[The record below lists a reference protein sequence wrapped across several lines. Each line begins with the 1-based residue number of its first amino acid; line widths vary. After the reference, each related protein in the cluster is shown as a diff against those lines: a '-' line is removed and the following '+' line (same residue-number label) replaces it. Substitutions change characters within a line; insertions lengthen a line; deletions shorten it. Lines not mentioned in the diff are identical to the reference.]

1 MDPRERSGDTGL
13 GTIVRAGEV
22 IADQFELIRL
32 AGSGGMGQV
41 WEARDRLQD
50 VRVAVKLLTGTSQS
64 GRTRFLREAVVLAQ
78 LRHPGIVRYV
88 AHGVTPAEEIYLVME
103 WLEGED
109 LAHRLERGAIST
121 EDTVALLKA
130 VVEAL
135 GVAHTRGVV
144 HRDLKPSNLFLPS
157 RSLLDVKIL
166 DFGVAR
172 VSGATRTHP
181 GGMIGTPG
189 YMAPEQARGEEDVD
203 ARADVF
209 ALGCVVFECL
219 TGRRAFDAEHVMA
232 VLAKILIDEVPR
244 VSLVLPDVPSDLD
257 DLVRRMVAKDPA
269 ERPRDA
275 AEIAAV
281 LAAIDVEPSSD
292 IGAPQASLTRSEQRI
307 FGVVLAAAAGSLG
320 AEGRDASTL
329 TPLQEL
335 MRQRGARLDALADG
349 SLITVLAS
357 KSVAS
362 DLAAQ
367 AAQCALALRAALPG
381 RPLAL
386 TTGRAE
392 VGTVLAGETID
403 RAARLLAGRA
413 PAGSAGIVLDDVT
426 AGLLGARFEVLDQG
440 GRLELAREL
449 ELDEEPRTLLGKAT
463 PCVGRD
469 REIAALEATFAECV
483 EEPIARAV
491 LVTAPAGAGKSRLR
505 NEVIARL
512 RRSPGALA
520 AGAGV
525 EIWVGRGDPMRAGSP
540 FALVAEM
547 LRRACQIAEAEP
559 LEVRQKKLRERV
571 ERHVTKPE
579 QNRVAEFL
587 GELVGAP
594 FPDRDSVQLRT
605 ARQDAMLMSDQVRS
619 AWLDFVGA
627 ECKAGPVVL
636 VLEDLHWGDL
646 PTVKLVDAALRDLEN
661 GPLMVLAFAR
671 PEVHDLFPKIW
682 EEREVQQV
690 RLGGLTKKAAERLV
704 REILGLDIGADTVA
718 NVVERADG
726 NAFYLEELIRAVAE
740 GRGAELPETVV
751 AMVEA
756 RLAKLDPEA
765 RRVLRAGSVFGQTFW
780 KGSAAALLGEK
791 ARLAE
796 WLRELTD
803 QELVSKRSAG
813 RFPGEEEFAFRHALL
828 RDGAYAMLTDEDR
841 KLGHV
846 LAGDWLER
854 MGERDAMTL
863 AEHFERGGARARALP
878 WYPRATEQ
886 ALEGNDLEGA
896 LTRAERGIACGATGT
911 ALGLLRGLQAE
922 ARNWRGENAEALALA
937 TEAMTLLPNGKAA
950 WFAAAREAIITAH
963 KVGSRDRVAEIVES
977 VGREKGVGGEIGHEA
992 GREAHAARGMALAWG
1007 ATMLLYA
1014 GKYAEAEA
1022 ILNQLSDDALVTAV
1036 LEPRLHAV
1044 VHRAKAIWA
1053 FYRSSPE
1060 APRWLETALSGF
1072 EQSGDLR
1079 NASITRADL
1088 GFVFLEFGAYPQA
1101 ERLFRQSL
1109 IEAER
1114 MGLFTSIAQVKQ
1126 NLGLALL
1133 GLGRL
1138 EEASLVEREAAD
1150 ALHAQGQKRVGGL
1163 AETYLARI
1171 LLRRGEHGP
1180 AEAAARRAVA
1190 LLDAAPGS
1198 RAMALAVLAQTL
1210 LKQDNKSE
1218 ALDRAREG
1226 MDLLRSLGA
1235 LEEGEALVRLTFGE
1249 ALSAAGDPAAHA
1261 IIVEARSALLARA
1274 ANIEDPAMRKSFLEC
1289 VDENAATL
1297 ALASQMS
1304 PA

>member
-1 MDPRERSGDTGL
+1 VREGD
-13 GTIVRAGEV
+13 V
-22 IADQFELIRL
+22 IADQFELLRV

-50 VRVAVKLLTGTSQS
+50 ARVAVKVLTGTSQR
-64 GRTRFLREAVVLAQ
+64 GRTRFLREAVVLGQ
-78 LRHPGIVRYV
+78 MRHPGIVRYV

-103 WLEGED
+103 WLDGED
-109 LAHRLERGAIST
+109 LANRLERGALST
-121 EDTVALLKA
+121 EDTVTLLRG

-144 HRDLKPSNLFLPS
+144 HRDLKPSNLFLPNG
-157 RSLLDVKIL
+157 SLREVKLL

-172 VSGATRTHP
+172 VSGATRSHP
-181 GGMIGTPG
+181 GGMVGTPG

-232 VLAKILIDEVPR
+232 VLAKILIDDVPR

-257 DLVRRMVAKDPA
+257 DLVRRMVSKDPA

-275 AEIAAV
+275 AELAAL
-281 LAAIDVEPSSD
+281 LAAIDVDPSSD
-292 IGAPQASLTRSEQRI
+292 IAPPQASLTRSEQRI
-307 FGVVLAAAAGSLG
+307 FGVVLAPRAAEAAGS
-320 AEGRDASTL
+320 EGRAPVALAS
-329 TPLQEL
+329 LQAL
-335 MRQRGARLDALADG
+335 MERRGARLEALADG
-349 SLITVLAS
+349 SLLTVLAG

-362 DLAAQ
+362 DLATQ

-381 RPLAL
+381 RALAL

-403 RAARLLAGRA
+403 RAARLLDGERA
-413 PAGSAGIVLDDVT
+413 SAGIVLDDVT
-426 AGLLGARFEVLDQG
+426 AGLLGSRFEVIDRSG
-440 GRLELAREL
+440 HLELEREL
-449 ELDEEPRTLLGKAT
+449 ELDDEPRTLLGKAT

-469 REIAALEATFAECV
+469 REIAALEATFAQCT

-491 LVTAPAGAGKSRLR
+491 LLTAPAGAGKSRLR

-512 RRSPGALA
+512 RRSSTAVASQAP
-520 AGAGV
+520 V

-547 LRRACQIAEAEP
+547 LRRACRIAEAEP
-559 LEVRQKKLRERV
+559 LEVRHRKLRERV
-571 ERHVTKPE
+571 ARRVASTE
-579 QNRVAEFL
+579 QNRVTEFL

-594 FPDRDSVQLRT
+594 FSDRDSVQLRT
-605 ARQDAMLMSDQVRS
+605 ARQDAMLMSDQVRG

-671 PEVHDLFPKIW
+671 PEVHDIFPKLW
-682 EEREVQQV
+682 EEREVQEV
-690 RLGGLTKKAAERLV
+690 RLGGLTRKAAERLA
-704 REILGLDIGADTVA
+704 REVLGSDVAAETVA
-718 NVVERADG
+718 KIVERADG

-780 KGSAAALLGEK
+780 KGSAAALLGGQ
-791 ARLAE
+791 ARVAE
-796 WLRELTD
+796 WLRELTE

-813 RFPGEEEFAFRHALL
+813 RFPEEEEFAFRHALL
-828 RDGAYAMLTDEDR
+828 RDGAYAMLTDDDK

-878 WYPRATEQ
+878 WYPRAAEQ

-896 LTRAERGIACGATGT
+896 LARAERGIACGAAGKD
-911 ALGLLRGLQAE
+911 LGLLRGLQAE
-922 ARNWRGENAEALALA
+922 ARNWRGENAEALARA
-937 TEAMTLLPNGKAA
+937 TEAMTLLPKGEAP
-950 WFAAAREAIITAH
+950 WFSAAREAIITAH
-963 KVGSRDRVAEIVES
+963 KVGSRDQVVAIVGAVGQES
-977 VGREKGVGGEIGHEA
+977 GGAEA
-992 GREAHAARGMALAWG
+992 RAARGMALAWG

-1014 GKYAEAEA
+1014 GKYPEAEE
-1022 ILNQLSDDALVTAV
+1022 ILKQLREDELVTANS
-1036 LEPRLHAV
+1036 EPRLHAV
-1044 VHRAKAIWA
+1044 VYRAQAIWA
-1053 FYRSSPE
+1053 FYRGNPE
-1060 APRWLETALSGF
+1060 AGQWLETALTGF
-1072 EQSGDLR
+1072 EQAGDLR

-1088 GFVFLEFGAYPQA
+1088 GFVFLEFGAYAKA

-1114 MGLFTSIAQVKQ
+1114 MGLLTSVAQVKQ

-1133 GLGRL
+1133 GLGKL
-1138 EEASLVEREAAD
+1138 EEAALVESEAVK

-1163 AETYLARI
+1163 AQTYLARI
-1171 LLRRGEHGP
+1171 LLRQGLYAEG
-1180 AEAAARRAVA
+1180 EAAARQAVT

-1198 RAMALAVLAQTL
+1198 RAMALAVLAQAL
-1210 LKQDNKSE
+1210 LGQGKKTE
-1218 ALDRAREG
+1218 GVERAREAKE
-1226 MDLLRSLGA
+1226 LLRTLGA
-1235 LEEGEALVRLTFGE
+1235 LEEGESLVRLTFAE
-1249 ALSAAGDPAAHA
+1249 ALAAVDDPGASAAIAEAKDALLVRASKIHDPAL
-1261 IIVEARSALLARA
+1261 RT
-1274 ANIEDPAMRKSFLEC
+1274 SFLES
-1289 VDENAATL
+1289 VDENATTL
-1297 ALASQMS
+1297 ALAAQATSL
-1304 PA
+1304 

>member
-1 MDPRERSGDTGL
+1 M
-13 GTIVRAGEV
+13 RAGEV

-50 VRVAVKLLTGTSQS
+50 AHVAVKLLTGTSQS
-64 GRTRFLREAVVLAQ
+64 GRTRFLREAMVLAQ

-88 AHGVTPAEEIYLVME
+88 AHGVTPEEEIYLVME

-109 LAHRLERGAIST
+109 LEHRLGRGSLST
-121 EDTVALLKA
+121 EDTVALLRA

-157 RSLLDVKIL
+157 GSLRDVKIL

-172 VSGATRTHP
+172 VPRATRTHP

-232 VLAKILIDEVPR
+232 VLAKILIDDVPR

-275 AEIAAV
+275 AEIASL
-281 LAAIDVEPSSD
+281 LAAIDVDPSSD
-292 IGAPQASLTRSEQRI
+292 IGAPQPSLTRSEQRI
-307 FGVVLAAAAGSLG
+307 FGVVLAPPAAGPLG
-320 AEGRDASTL
+320 VEGRDASAL
-329 TPLQEL
+329 TALQAL
-335 MRQRGARLDALADG
+335 MQRRGARLEALADG
-349 SLITVLAS
+349 SLLTVLAS

-367 AAQCALALRAALPG
+367 AAQCALALRTELPG
-381 RPLAL
+381 RSLAL

-392 VGTVLAGETID
+392 VGTVLAGDTID
-403 RAARLLAGRA
+403 RAARLLAGARA
-413 PAGSAGIVLDDVT
+413 SAGAAGIVLDDVT
-426 AGLLGARFEVLDQG
+426 AGLLGARFEVEDHG
-440 GRLELAREL
+440 GRLELTREL

-512 RRSPGALA
+512 RRSSS
-520 AGAGV
+520 AGARL
-525 EIWVGRGDPMRAGSP
+525 EIWVGRADPMRAGSP
-540 FALVAEM
+540 FALVGEM
-547 LRRACQIAEAEP
+547 LRRACQITEGEP
-559 LEVRQKKLRERV
+559 LETRQHKLRERV
-571 ERHVTKPE
+571 ERCVAKTE
-579 QNRVAEFL
+579 QNRVTEFL

-627 ECKAGPVVL
+627 ECKTGPVVL

-671 PEVHDLFPKIW
+671 PEVNDLFPKIW

-704 REILGLDIGADTVA
+704 REILGAELGAETVA
-718 NVVERADG
+718 KVVERADG

-780 KGSAAALLGEK
+780 KGSAAALLGGQ
-791 ARLAE
+791 ARLNE
-796 WLRELTD
+796 WLRELTE

-813 RFPGEEEFAFRHALL
+813 RFPAEEEFAFRHALL
-828 RDGAYAMLTDEDR
+828 RDGAYAMLTDEDK

-854 MGERDAMTL
+854 MGERDAMVL
-863 AEHFERGGARARALP
+863 AEHFERGGAPSRALP
-878 WYPRATEQ
+878 WYPRAAEQ

-896 LTRAERGIACGATGT
+896 LARAERGIACGAKGT
-911 ALGLLRGLQAE
+911 QLGLLRGLQAE

-937 TEAMTLLPNGKAA
+937 AEAMELLPKGKAA

-963 KVGSRDRVAEIVES
+963 KVGSRDRVLEIVES
-977 VGREKGVGGEIGHEA
+977 VGRENGGDDTGAESRAGES

-1014 GKYAEAEA
+1014 GKYPEAEA
-1022 ILNQLSDDALVTAV
+1022 ILNRLGDDALVTAV
-1036 LEPRLHAV
+1036 SEPRLHAV

-1053 FYRSSPE
+1053 FYRTRPE
-1060 APRWLETALSGF
+1060 APRWLETALTGF

-1109 IEAER
+1109 VEAER
-1114 MGLFTSIAQVKQ
+1114 MGLLTSIAQVKQ

-1138 EEASLVEREAAD
+1138 DEAASVEREAAES
-1150 ALHAQGQKRVGGL
+1150 LHAQGQKRAGGL

-1171 LLRRGEHGP
+1171 LLRRGELGP

-1190 LLDAAPGS
+1190 LLDAVPGS
-1198 RAMALAVLAQTL
+1198 RAMALAVLAQTRL
-1210 LKQDNKSE
+1210 LQGSE
-1218 ALDRAREG
+1218 SEGLDRAREG

-1235 LEEGEALVRLTFGE
+1235 LEEGEALVRLTFAE
-1249 ALSAAGDPAAHA
+1249 ALSAAGDPAAQG
-1261 IIVEARSALLARA
+1261 IIVEARAALLARA
-1274 ANIEDPAMRKSFLEC
+1274 ANIEDPAMRKSFLES
-1289 VDENAATL
+1289 VHENAATL
-1297 ALASQMS
+1297 ALASEMS

>member
-1 MDPRERSGDTGL
+1 
-13 GTIVRAGEV
+13 VRAGEV

-32 AGSGGMGQV
+32 AGAGGMGQV

-50 VRVAVKLLTGTSQS
+50 ARVAVKLLTGTSQS
-64 GRTRFLREAVVLAQ
+64 GRTRFLRESVVLAQ

-103 WLEGED
+103 WLEGDD
-109 LAHRLERGAIST
+109 LAHRLERGALST
-121 EDTVALLKA
+121 EDTVALLQA

-144 HRDLKPSNLFLPS
+144 HRDLKPSNLFLPGGS
-157 RSLLDVKIL
+157 IADVKIL

-172 VSGATRTHP
+172 VSGATRTHA
-181 GGMIGTPG
+181 GGMVGTPG
-189 YMAPEQARGEEDVD
+189 YMAPEQARGEENVD

-232 VLAKILIDEVPR
+232 VLAKILIDDVPR

-257 DLVRRMVAKDPA
+257 ELVRRMVAKDPA

-275 AEIAAV
+275 AEIASL
-281 LAAIDVEPSSD
+281 LAAIDVEPSSE
-292 IGAPQASLTRSEQRI
+292 IGAPQPSLTRSEQRI
-307 FGVVLAAAAGSLG
+307 FGIVLAPPATESPGNDV
-320 AEGRDASTL
+320 RDASAL
-329 TPLQEL
+329 PALQAL
-335 MRQRGARLDALADG
+335 MQGRGARLDALADG
-349 SLITVLAS
+349 SLIAVLAG

-367 AAQCALALRAALPG
+367 AAQCALALRRALPG

-386 TTGRAE
+386 TTGRAQ

-403 RAARLLAGRA
+403 RAARLVAGRSSE
-413 PAGSAGIVLDDVT
+413 GSAGIVLDDVT
-426 AGLLGARFEVLDQG
+426 AGLLGGRFEVVEQG

-449 ELDEEPRTLLGKAT
+449 ELDEEPRTLLGKST

-469 REIAALEATFAECV
+469 REIAALVATFAECA

-512 RRSPGALA
+512 RRSSGAL
-520 AGAGV
+520 V

-547 LRRACQIAEAEP
+547 LRRACHIAEGEP
-559 LEVRQKKLRERV
+559 LEVRQRKLRDRV
-571 ERHVTKPE
+571 ARRVVKAE
-579 QNRVAEFL
+579 QNRVTEFL

-594 FPDRDSVQLRT
+594 FADRDSVQLRT
-605 ARQDAMLMSDQVRS
+605 ARQDALLMSDQVRA
-619 AWLDFVGA
+619 AWLDFVSA

-682 EEREVQQV
+682 DEREVQQV

-704 REILGLDIGADTVA
+704 REMLGPEAAAETVEKI
-718 NVVERADG
+718 VERADG

-791 ARLAE
+791 ARLTE
-796 WLRELTD
+796 WLRELTE

-828 RDGAYAMLTDEDR
+828 RDGAYAMLTDED
-841 KLGHV
+841 KTLGHV

-896 LTRAERGIACGATGT
+896 LIRAERGIACGATGT
-911 ALGLLRGLQAE
+911 ELGLLRGLQAE
-922 ARNWRGENAEALALA
+922 ARNWRGENAEALTLA
-937 TEAMTLLPNGKAA
+937 TDAMTLLPKGRAP

-963 KVGSRDRVAEIVES
+963 KVGSRDRVVEIVAS
-977 VGREKGVGGEIGHEA
+977 VGQERGEA
-992 GREAHAARGMALAWG
+992 EAHAARGMALAWG

-1014 GKYAEAEA
+1014 GKYPEAEA
-1022 ILNQLSDDALVTAV
+1022 ILNGLGEDAEVTAV
-1036 LEPRLHAV
+1036 SEPRLHAI

-1053 FYRSSPE
+1053 FYRGSPE
-1060 APRWLETALSGF
+1060 APRWLESALSGF

-1109 IEAER
+1109 FEAER

-1133 GLGRL
+1133 GQGRL
-1138 EEASLVEREAAD
+1138 EEAASIEREAAA

-1171 LLRRGEHGP
+1171 LLRQGEVGA
-1180 AEAAARRAVA
+1180 AEGAARRAVV

-1198 RAMALAVLAQTL
+1198 RAMALAVLARTL
-1210 LKQDNKSE
+1210 LAQGKKSE
-1218 ALDRAREG
+1218 GLDRAREA
-1226 MDLLRSLGA
+1226 MELLRSLGA
-1235 LEEGEALVRLTFGE
+1235 LEEGEALVRLTFAEG
-1249 ALSAAGDPAAHA
+1249 LSAAGDPDAGAV
-1261 IIVEARSALLARA
+1261 IVEARDALEKRA
-1274 ANIEDPAMRKSFLEC
+1274 ANIDDVAMRKSFLEC
-1289 VDENAATL
+1289 VEENAATL
-1297 ALASQMS
+1297 ALASQIS
-1304 PA
+1304 RA

>member
-1 MDPRERSGDTGL
+1 
-13 GTIVRAGEV
+13 VRVGEV

-32 AGSGGMGQV
+32 AGSGGMGEV

-50 VRVAVKLLTGTSQS
+50 ARVAVKLLTGTSQS

-109 LAHRLERGAIST
+109 LAHRLERGSLAT
-121 EDTVALLKA
+121 EETVTLLKA

-144 HRDLKPSNLFLPS
+144 HRDLKPSNLFLS
-157 RSLLDVKIL
+157 GGSLHDVKIL

-172 VSGATRTHP
+172 VPRATRTHP
-181 GGMIGTPG
+181 GGMVGTPG

-232 VLAKILIDEVPR
+232 VLAKILIDDVPR

-275 AEIAAV
+275 AEIAA
-281 LAAIDVEPSSD
+281 LIAAIDVEPSSD
-292 IGAPQASLTRSEQRI
+292 IAAPQASLTRSEQRI
-307 FGVVLAAAAGSLG
+307 FGVVLAPPAATLG
-320 AEGRDASTL
+320 AEGRDCSNLAT
-329 TPLQEL
+329 LQET
-335 MRQRGARLDALADG
+335 MHRRGARLDALADG

-362 DLAAQ
+362 DLAVQ
-367 AAQCALALRAALPG
+367 AAQCALALRVALPG

-392 VGTVLAGETID
+392 VGTVLAGDTID
-403 RAARLLAGRA
+403 RAARLLTGGR
-413 PAGSAGIVLDDVT
+413 PSLGTVGIVLDEVT
-426 AGLLGARFEVLDQG
+426 AGLLGARFEVVDQG
-440 GRLELAREL
+440 GRLELVREL

-505 NEVIARL
+505 NEVITRL
-512 RRSPGALA
+512 RRSTGALA
-520 AGAGV
+520 SPV
-525 EIWVGRGDPMRAGSP
+525 EIWVGRADPMRAGSP

-547 LRRACQIAEAEP
+547 LRRACHVAEGEP
-559 LEVRQKKLRERV
+559 LDVRQRKLRQRV
-571 ERHVTKPE
+571 ERRVAKTE
-579 QNRVAEFL
+579 QNRVTEFL
-587 GELVGAP
+587 GELAGVP

-627 ECKAGPVVL
+627 ECRAGPVVL

-646 PTVKLVDAALRDLEN
+646 PTVKLVDAALRDLAN

-671 PEVHDLFPKIW
+671 PEVDDLFPKIW

-704 REILGLDIGADTVA
+704 REILGAELGAETVA

-740 GRGAELPETVV
+740 GRGAQLPETVV

-796 WLRELTD
+796 WLRELTE
-803 QELVSKRSAG
+803 QELVSKRAAG

-828 RDGAYAMLTDEDR
+828 RDGAYAMLTDEDK

-854 MGERDAMTL
+854 MGERDAMTM
-863 AEHFERGGARARALP
+863 AEHFERGGARDRAVP
-878 WYPRATEQ
+878 WYPRAAEQ
-886 ALEGNDLEGA
+886 ALEGNDLDGA

-911 ALGLLRGLQAE
+911 HLGLLRGLQAE

-937 TEAMTLLPNGKAA
+937 SEAMTLLPKGKAA

-963 KVGSRDRVAEIVES
+963 KVGSRDRVLEIVAS
-977 VGREKGVGGEIGHEA
+977 VGREQGAGEEA
-992 GREAHAARGMALAWG
+992 SREAQAARGMALAWG

-1014 GKYAEAEA
+1014 GKYVEAEA
-1022 ILNQLSDDALVTAV
+1022 ILSQLSDDALVTAV
-1036 LEPRLHAV
+1036 SEPRLHAV

-1053 FYRSSPE
+1053 FYRTRPE

-1072 EQSGDLR
+1072 EQAGDLR

-1088 GFVFLEFGAYPQA
+1088 GFVFLEFGAYTQA

-1138 EEASLVEREAAD
+1138 EEAASVEREAAE

-1180 AEAAARRAVA
+1180 AEAAARRAVG

-1210 LKQDNKSE
+1210 LKQGNQNE
-1218 ALDRAREG
+1218 GLDRAREA

-1235 LEEGEALVRLTFGE
+1235 LEEGEALVRLTFAE
-1249 ALSAAGDPAAHA
+1249 ALSAACDPTVST
-1261 IIVEARSALLARA
+1261 IIGEARAALLARA

-1289 VDENAATL
+1289 VEENAATL
-1297 ALASQMS
+1297 ALASAQVS
-1304 PA
+1304 AP

>member
-1 MDPRERSGDTGL
+1 MRE
-13 GTIVRAGEV
+13 GEV
-22 IADQFELIRL
+22 IADQFELLRL

-50 VRVAVKLLTGTSQS
+50 ARVAVKVLTGTSQH
-64 GRTRFLREAVVLAQ
+64 GRTRFLREAVVLGQ

-103 WLEGED
+103 WLDGED
-109 LAHRLERGAIST
+109 LAHRLERGAMSM
-121 EDTVALLKA
+121 EDTVELLKA

-135 GVAHTRGVV
+135 GVAHTRGIV
-144 HRDLKPSNLFLPS
+144 HRDLKPSNLFLPKGAL
-157 RSLLDVKIL
+157 RDVKIL

-181 GGMIGTPG
+181 GGMVGTPG
-189 YMAPEQARGEEDVD
+189 YMAPEQARGEEEVD

-232 VLAKILIDEVPR
+232 VLAKILIDDVPR

-257 DLVRRMVAKDPA
+257 ELVRRMVAKNPA

-275 AEIAAV
+275 AEIASV
-281 LAAIDVEPSSD
+281 LARIDVDPSSD
-292 IGAPQASLTRSEQRI
+292 IAPPRASLTRSEQRN
-307 FGVVLAAAAGSLG
+307 FGVVLAPRAAGLDAREAPVLTSLQ
-320 AEGRDASTL
+320 A
-329 TPLQEL
+329 L
-335 MRQRGARLDALADG
+335 MARRGARLDALADG
-349 SLITVLAS
+349 SLLTVLS
-357 KSVAS
+357 GKSVAS

-367 AAQCALALRAALPG
+367 AAQCALALRGALPD

-392 VGTVLAGETID
+392 VGTVLAGDTID
-403 RAARLLAGRA
+403 RAARLLDGTRA
-413 PAGSAGIVLDDVT
+413 SAGIVLDDVT
-426 AGLLGARFEVLDQG
+426 AGLLGSRFEVVDRSGHLQ
-440 GRLELAREL
+440 LEREL
-449 ELDEEPRTLLGKAT
+449 ELDEEPRTLLGKST

-469 REIAALEATFAECV
+469 REIAALEATFAQCI

-491 LVTAPAGAGKSRLR
+491 LVTAAAGAGKSRLR

-512 RRSPGALA
+512 RRSSMGGGASA
-520 AGAGV
+520 PAEV
-525 EIWVGRGDPMRAGSP
+525 WVGRGDPMRAGSP
-540 FALVAEM
+540 FAVAAEM
-547 LRRACQIAEAEP
+547 LRRACLISEAEP
-559 LEVRQKKLRERV
+559 LEVRQEKLRARV
-571 ERHVTKPE
+571 ARRIAPAE
-579 QNRVAEFL
+579 QNRVTEFL

-594 FPDRDSVQLRT
+594 FSDRDSVQLRT
-605 ARQDAMLMSDQVRS
+605 ARQDAMLMSDQVRG

-671 PEVHDLFPKIW
+671 PEVHDIFPKLW
-682 EEREVQQV
+682 DEREVQEV
-690 RLGGLTKKAAERLV
+690 RLGGLTRKAAERLV
-704 REILGLDIGADTVA
+704 REVLGPDAAAETVA
-718 NVVERADG
+718 KIVERADG

-780 KGSAAALLGEK
+780 KGSAAALLGGQ
-791 ARLAE
+791 ARVSE
-796 WLRELTD
+796 WLRELTE
-803 QELVSKRSAG
+803 QELISKRSAG

-828 RDGAYAMLTDEDR
+828 RDGAYAMLTDDDK

-896 LTRAERGIACGATGT
+896 LSRAERGIACGAVGKE
-911 ALGLLRGLQAE
+911 LGLLRGLQAE

-937 TEAMTLLPNGKAA
+937 TEAMSLLPRAEA
-950 WFAAAREAIITAH
+950 PWFSAAREAIITAH
-963 KVGSRDRVAEIVES
+963 KVGSRDEVVSIVGAVSRES
-977 VGREKGVGGEIGHEA
+977 GEG
-992 GREAHAARGMALAWG
+992 EAHAARGMALAWG

-1014 GKYAEAEA
+1014 GKYPEAEE
-1022 ILNQLSDDALVTAV
+1022 ILKSLREDELVTVAS
-1036 LEPRLHAV
+1036 EPRLHAV
-1044 VHRAKAIWA
+1044 VYRAQAIWA
-1053 FYRSSPE
+1053 FYRGNPE
-1060 APRWLETALSGF
+1060 ARQWLETALAGF
-1072 EQSGDLR
+1072 DTAGDLR

-1088 GFVFLEFGAYPQA
+1088 GFIFLEFGAYAQA
-1101 ERLFRQSL
+1101 EKLFRQSL
-1109 IEAER
+1109 LEAER
-1114 MGLFTSIAQVKQ
+1114 MGLLTSIAQVKQ

-1133 GLGRL
+1133 GLGKL
-1138 EEASLVEREAAD
+1138 EEAASVEGEAAR
-1150 ALHAQGQKRVGGL
+1150 ALHLQGQRRVGGL

-1171 LLRRGEHGP
+1171 LLRQGKRDE
-1180 AEAAARRAVA
+1180 AEKAARHALT
-1190 LLDAAPGS
+1190 LLDASPGS
-1198 RAMALAVLAQTL
+1198 RAMALAVLAQAL
-1210 LKQDNKSE
+1210 LAQDKKAE
-1218 ALDRAREG
+1218 GLEHAREG
-1226 MDLLRSLGA
+1226 RELLRSLGA
-1235 LEEGEALVRLTFGE
+1235 LEEGEALVRLTFAE
-1249 ALSAAGDPAAHA
+1249 ALAAQGDPGAQDA
-1261 IIVEARSALLARA
+1261 IAEAKDALLTRA
-1274 ANIEDPAMRKSFLEC
+1274 SNIHDAALRASFLEC

-1297 ALASQMS
+1297 ALA
-1304 PA
+1304 AKTTTN